1 MVKQLLETGLVFG
14 TLIVALVIVGVIAT
28 QTYEV
33 GKGVATNDTL
43 VDSLWDSGNTALTTF
58 ADFLPIIAIA
68 VVGGLAIAYMF
79 GFMRS
84 GSAQ

>member
-1 MVKQLLETGLVFG
+1 MFG
-14 TLIVALVIVGVIAT
+14 TLVVALIIVGAIASE
-28 QTYEV
+28 TYDV
-33 GKGVATNDTL
+33 GTSVATNDTL
-43 VDSLWDSGNTALTTF
+43 INSLWTASNTALTTF

-84 GSAQ
+84 GTA